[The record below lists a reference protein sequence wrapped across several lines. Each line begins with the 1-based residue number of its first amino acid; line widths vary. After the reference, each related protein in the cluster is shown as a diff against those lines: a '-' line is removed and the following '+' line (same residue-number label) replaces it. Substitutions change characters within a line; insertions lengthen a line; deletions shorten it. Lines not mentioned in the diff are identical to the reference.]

1 MTFWFLKWKFSL
13 LQNSKRRMESK
24 EINYF
29 VEEQYPFQI
38 NDHIHKIE
46 FNKTQFIAEQ
56 MLWKNRKSNK
66 WLQKGLSLGA
76 ESGKM

>member
-1 MTFWFLKWKFSL
+1 
-13 LQNSKRRMESK
+13 MESK

-56 MLWKNRKSNK
+56 ML
-66 WLQKGLSLGA
+66 
-76 ESGKM
+76 